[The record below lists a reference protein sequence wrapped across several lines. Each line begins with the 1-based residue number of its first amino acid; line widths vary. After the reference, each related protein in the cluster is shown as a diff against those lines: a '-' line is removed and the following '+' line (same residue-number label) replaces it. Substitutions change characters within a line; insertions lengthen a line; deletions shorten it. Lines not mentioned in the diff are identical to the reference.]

1 MLVNMQKLLAAAI
14 LLYGAVYG
22 LCLCVGAWKDR
33 QGVRAEKGKFWQA
46 SLGEAV
52 VFFFTTMGFPD
63 FILNTLLFQ
72 KCGWV
77 EDKRLPGTLVAASVF
92 PGALIAFSYLRGGEP
107 LGMGTLLLCMAAIA
121 AGSLTGAR
129 VMTSLEGKT
138 IRRIMGV
145 AILLSMGALILKMVV
160 SAGAVGTA
168 TSLAPWQ
175 LCIALPIIFCFGF
188 INMFGVPMKPPAVA
202 LFLLLGMS
210 PMSTLT
216 LMLAMG
222 VASPMAGGVRVL
234 RSGVYQ
240 KKIALAGVSFGALG
254 ALIGTAFTV
263 SLDATTLSVILLIIM
278 AVTAVTMLRP
288 KKEAKTNTI
297 KTTG

>member
-1 MLVNMQKLLAAAI
+1 MEAQKILAAAI
-14 LLYGAVYG
+14 LVYGAVYA
-22 LCLCVGAWKDR
+22 LCLCRSAWKNR
-33 QGVRAEKGKFWQA
+33 CGVQAEKGRFWQL

-77 EDKRLPGTLVAASVF
+77 EDKRLPGTLVASSVF
-92 PGALIAFSYLRGGEP
+92 AGAVIAFSYLRGGET
-107 LGMGTLLLCMAAIA
+107 LSLATLLLCMAAIA

-129 VMTSLEGKT
+129 VMTNLDGKT
-138 IRRIMGV
+138 IRKIMGV
-145 AILLSMGALILKMVV
+145 AILCSMGALIFKMIV

-168 TSLAPWQ
+168 TGLMPWQ
-175 LCIALPIIFCFGF
+175 LCVALPIVFFFGF
-188 INMFGVPMKPPAVA
+188 INMFGVPMKPPSVA

-222 VASPMAGGVRVL
+222 VASPMAGGIRVL
-234 RSGVYQ
+234 RSGLYQ
-240 KKIALAGVSFGALG
+240 KKIALAAVSFGTLG
-254 ALIGTAFTV
+254 ALVGTAFTV
-263 SLDATTLSVILLIIM
+263 SLDATTLSVILLVIM
-278 AVTAVTMLRP
+278 AITAVTMLRP
-288 KKEAKTNTI
+288 KKQTES
-297 KTTG
+297 

>member
-1 MLVNMQKLLAAAI
+1 MEAQKILAAAI
-14 LLYGAVYG
+14 LLYGAAYG
-22 LCLCVGAWKDR
+22 FCLCRGAWRDR
-33 QGVRAEKGKFWQA
+33 EKVGEERGKFWQL
-46 SLGEAV
+46 SLGEGV

-63 FILNTLLFQ
+63 FILTTLLFQ
-72 KCGWV
+72 KTGWV
-77 EDKRLPGTLVAASVF
+77 EDRRLPGTLVASSVLA
-92 PGALIAFSYLRGGEP
+92 GSVIAFNYLRGGEP
-107 LGMGTLLLCMAAIA
+107 LGLATLLLCMGTIA

-129 VMTSLEGKT
+129 VMTGLDGKT
-138 IRRIMGV
+138 IRKIMGV
-145 AILLSMGALILKMVV
+145 AILCSMGALVFKMIV

-168 TSLAPWQ
+168 TSLSPVQ
-175 LCIALPIIFCFGF
+175 LCIALPVVFLLGF

-234 RSGVYQ
+234 RSGLYQ
-240 KKIALAGVSFGALG
+240 KKIALAAVTFGTLG
-254 ALIGTAFTV
+254 ALAGTAFTV
-263 SLDATTLSVILLIIM
+263 SLNATALSVILLAIM

-288 KKEAKTNTI
+288 RGRRGA
-297 KTTG
+297 

>member
-1 MLVNMQKLLAAAI
+1 MEAQKILAWAI
-14 LLYGAVYG
+14 LAYGVVYA
-22 LCLCVGAWKDR
+22 LCLCRSAWKDR
-33 QGVRAEKGKFWQA
+33 SGVRTEKEKFWQL

-77 EDKRLPGTLVAASVF
+77 EDKRLPGTLVASSVF
-92 PGALIAFSYLRGGEP
+92 AGAVIAFSYLRGGET
-107 LGMGTLLLCMAAIA
+107 LSLVTLLLCMAAIA

-129 VMTSLEGKT
+129 VMTNLDGKT
-138 IRRIMGV
+138 IRLIMGV
-145 AILLSMGALILKMVV
+145 AILCSMGALIFKMIV

-168 TSLAPWQ
+168 AGLTPWQ
-175 LCIALPIIFCFGF
+175 LCIALPIVFFFGF
-188 INMFGVPMKPPAVA
+188 INMFGVPMKPPSVA

-222 VASPMAGGVRVL
+222 VASPMAGGIRVL
-234 RSGVYQ
+234 RSGLYQ
-240 KKIALAGVSFGALG
+240 KKIALAAVSFGTLG
-254 ALIGTAFTV
+254 ALVGTAFTV
-263 SLDATTLSVILLIIM
+263 SLDATALSVILLIIM
-278 AVTAVTMLRP
+278 AITALTMLRP
-288 KKEAKTNTI
+288 KQQKT
-297 KTTG
+297 